1 MGVDAHCR
9 WLPARPLGRDWDPKR
24 GPHSTKRTLDGSKC
38 FKYVK
43 YMSSTVKIV
52 KEKSSVFLEK
62 LFFECLMSAP
72 GLRLAGIFSFLDLFA
87 LRLRRFCFRLL
98 TCKQNGQE
106 VLQ

>member
-1 MGVDAHCR
+1 MPTAGGCQRGHWAATGIPREVR
-9 WLPARPLGRDWDPKR
+9 TRPNEPW
-24 GPHSTKRTLDGSKC
+24 
-38 FKYVK
+38 
-43 YMSSTVKIV
+43 TVQNAF
-52 KEKSSVFLEK
+52 KEKSSVFFEK